1 MLAIRRSPGGIG
13 GWVGRGKH
21 NIHGQ
26 HTRMERLLK
35 VSPWDG
41 GVIRDEFVELIGK
54 ALVAGQGERKR
65 GDRITLFVCHLL
77 LAAEAHKAS

>member
-1 MLAIRRSPGGIG
+1 
-13 GWVGRGKH
+13 
-21 NIHGQ
+21 
-26 HTRMERLLK
+26 MERLLK

-54 ALVAGQGERKR
+54 ALVAGQGERER
-65 GDRITLFVCHLL
+65 RRGRGGDRITLFVCHLL

>member
-1 MLAIRRSPGGIG
+1 MRGR
-13 GWVGRGKH
+13 VRGKH

-54 ALVAGQGERKR
+54 ALVAGQQGGEREKKR
-65 GDRITLFVCHLL
+65 ERGRGRQDNLVCLP
-77 LAAEAHKAS
+77 LAAGC